1 MNLFKII
8 IDFQHDVKL
17 GLIAILSLS
26 LCGSIILE
34 AKTIKNALDRKYQL
48 TSTISNE

>member
-8 IDFQHDVKL
+8 IDFQHDINL

-26 LCGSIILE
+26 LCGSTILE